1 MSFHYT
7 QIRTGERKW
16 GEVLESRSWE
26 HPEVQFVLVG
36 IPEDVGVRANGG
48 NPGAAQTPE
57 AVIRA
62 LCNLQDNRWT
72 PKNVGLLGM
81 VPVADLQD
89 QAAAYSFSTP
99 EGLEALRQL
108 TARVDERVIETLA
121 PVWAAGKIPI
131 AVGGGHNNAFPLLVG
146 ASMAHGARMDALNM
160 DAHTDW
166 RPLEGRHSGNGFTAA
181 RAQNALERYAV
192 WGLQEAYTPESVLE
206 AFDRDPNRTFATFE
220 SFAVRGEASESASW
234 NRCVGFLRADAP
246 FGLEVDLDAVR
257 GFPSSATSQTG
268 LSLESVRRAVY
279 AAAQTQRPAYLH
291 VCEGIAV
298 APNGTVNAGVAKA
311 IAALV
316 VDFVRGYDGPLE

>member
-1 MSFHYT
+1 VERSINYTKQTIMSFHYT
-7 QIRTGERKW
+7 QIRSGERKW
-16 GEVLESRSWE
+16 GEVLESRSWD
-26 HPEVQFVLVG
+26 HPDVQFVLVG

-57 AVIRA
+57 AAIRA
-62 LCNLQDNRWT
+62 LCNLQENRWT

-81 VPVADLQD
+81 VPVADLQE
-89 QAAAYSFSTP
+89 QANAHSSSTP
-99 EGLEALRQL
+99 EGLEALRAL
-108 TARVDERVIETLA
+108 TAEVDQRVLETLA

-146 ASMAHGARMDALNM
+146 ASGAHGARIDALNI

-181 RAQNALERYAV
+181 RAQNALDRYAV

-206 AFDRDPNRTFATFE
+206 
-220 SFAVRGEASESASW
+220 VRGETSETDAW
-234 NRCVGFLRADAP
+234 TRCLAFLRADAP

-257 GFPSSATSQTG
+257 GFPSSAASQTG
-268 LSLESVRRAVY
+268 LSLESVRQGVY

-291 VCEGIAV
+291 VCEGIAA
-298 APNGTVNAGVAKA
+298 APGGTVNAGVAKA

-316 VDFVRGYDGPLE
+316 LDFVRGYDRPLE

>member
-7 QIRTGERKW
+7 HIRTGERKW
-16 GEVLESRSWE
+16 GEVLEARSWN
-26 HPEVQFVLVG
+26 HPDVQFVLVG
-36 IPEDVGVRANGG
+36 IPEDIGVRANGG

-57 AVIRA
+57 AVFRA

-72 PKNVGLLGM
+72 PNNVGLLGM
-81 VPVADLQD
+81 VPVADLQE
-89 QAAAYSFSTP
+89 QANAHSSSTP
-99 EGLEALRQL
+99 EGLEALRAL
-108 TARVDERVIETLA
+108 TALVDDRVLETLA

-146 ASMAHGARMDALNM
+146 ASGAHGAWIDALNI

-181 RAQNALERYAV
+181 RAQNALDRYTV
-192 WGLQEAYTPESVLE
+192 WGLQEAYTPESLLE
-206 AFDRDPNRTFATFE
+206 AFDRDPHRTFASFE
-220 SFAVRGEASESASW
+220 SFAVRGETSETDAW
-234 NRCVGFLRADAP
+234 NRCLAFLRADAP

-257 GFPSSATSQTG
+257 GFPSSAASRTG

-298 APNGTVNAGVAKA
+298 APDGTVNAGVAKA

-316 VDFVRGYDGPLE
+316 VDFVRGYDRPLE

>member
-16 GEVLESRSWE
+16 GEVLESRSWD
-26 HPEVQFVLVG
+26 HPDVQFVLVG

-48 NPGAAQTPE
+48 NPGAALTPD
-57 AVIRA
+57 AVFRA

-81 VPVADLQD
+81 VSVADLQAE
-89 QAAAYSFSTP
+89 AAAYSAFEP
-99 EGLEALRQL
+99 EGLAALRQL
-108 TARVDERVIETLA
+108 TSRVDERVLEALA

-131 AVGGGHNNAFPLLVG
+131 AVGGGHNNAYALLVG
-146 ASMAHGARMDALNM
+146 ATTSHGTRVDALNI

-181 RAQNALERYAV
+181 RAENALDRYAV
-192 WGLQEAYTPESVLE
+192 WGLQEAYTPETILE
-206 AFDRDPNRTFATFE
+206 AFDRDPYRTFASFE
-220 SFAVRGEASESASW
+220 SYAVRGETSETDAW
-234 NRCVGFLRADAP
+234 NRCLAFLKTDAP
-246 FGLEVDLDAVR
+246 FGLEVDLDAVY
-257 GFPSSATSQTG
+257 GFPSSAASKTG

-279 AAAQTQRPAYLH
+279 SAAQTQRPAYLH
-291 VCEGIAV
+291 LCEGIAV
-298 APNGTVNAGVAKA
+298 APDGTANPGVAKG

-316 VDFVRGYDGPLE
+316 VDFVRGYERPME

>member
-7 QIRTGERKW
+7 QIRSGERKW
-16 GEVLESRSWE
+16 GEVLESRSWD
-26 HPEVQFVLVG
+26 HPDVQFVLVG

-57 AVIRA
+57 AAIRA
-62 LCNLQDNRWT
+62 LCNLQENRWT

-81 VPVADLQD
+81 VPVADLQE
-89 QAAAYSFSTP
+89 QAIAHSSSTP
-99 EGLEALRQL
+99 EGLEALRAL
-108 TARVDERVIETLA
+108 TAEVDQRVLETLA

-146 ASMAHGARMDALNM
+146 ASGAHGARIDALNI

-181 RAQNALERYAV
+181 RAQNALDRYAV

-206 AFDRDPNRTFATFE
+206 AFDRDPNRTFASFE
-220 SFAVRGEASESASW
+220 SFAVRGETSETDAW
-234 NRCVGFLRADAP
+234 NRCLAFLRADAP

-257 GFPSSATSQTG
+257 GFPSEWPGRFRFSGWTGWRAPSQSSQT
-268 LSLESVRRAVY
+268 
-279 AAAQTQRPAYLH
+279 
-291 VCEGIAV
+291 
-298 APNGTVNAGVAKA
+298 
-311 IAALV
+311 
-316 VDFVRGYDGPLE
+316 PLGSTS